1 MLSLSFRH
9 CLSLLL
15 FWLVVSGLPLASALP
30 LSGES
35 NPLPIKEWQKTLD
48 DTEKELSNP
57 EITDERL
64 MALREEM
71 LTLDAKLREVRDA
84 ANEKATV
91 IRHDLDTLGPVPAED
106 APPEAA
112 TVIARRKVLNEGI
125 ATAEGGAKEADL
137 LLGRN
142 GRVFETIKHLRQSR
156 FTQRVLTQSAS
167 PLSETVWNKAQPE
180 WQSFWTDL
188 AMPVRTW
195 LQKPEWSQVTRDRLW
210 RLLMGVGLALLLA
223 FPIRTRLARRM
234 MRNLPAGPPT
244 DLYRIRS
251 AALTG
256 LLHAWLPSMAAIAIY
271 LSLVTGGGLAPEA
284 VELAGDALL
293 AAVLV
298 FVVVS
303 IARAALRPNRSTLRL
318 APLSDAGARRVYWVV
333 VGLAWLFAFH
343 FILSSALKSRDV
355 SLEVIATELLVFSSL
370 VSLVLSGLLSRQVW
384 TRPGHLY
391 LKPFRR
397 GQRLVLGLLIMAIPV
412 SAMTGYVGLSRLLAI
427 HGVVTMALL
436 ALLAL
441 LMRISDEFA
450 GQLLSA
456 ESRSGNYLRRQL
468 ALTSEGAEMLEFWI
482 VVAMKTFIVTAGGLA
497 MLFLWSLD
505 RKDLMLWLG
514 ETFQGFK
521 LGNITISPLEILLGL
536 LLFTLLLTATRL
548 IQRTLDRR
556 IFPRTRLD
564 MGARTSIR
572 AAVGYAGFTLAALFG
587 ISTMGIDFSSLAMI
601 AGALSVGIGF
611 GLQNIVN
618 NFVSGLILLI
628 ERPIKVGDW
637 VVVGD
642 LQGHV
647 KQISVRATEIITF
660 DRASVFI
667 PNSSLISGTVMNRT
681 HADRI
686 GRIVLPIGIDHDADV
701 NRTRELLLR
710 IAGENPAVRDNPA
723 PAVLMSGF
731 GDSALKLELVAFVN
745 DVEKVKGV
753 TSELLFAIHA
763 AFRQQGI
770 QTPSP
775 QRDLKLT
782 LDDEQLRRMF
792 LGGLKSASQADEN
805 TAESYEV
812 STHKAPS

>member
-1 MLSLSFRH
+1 MLSLPLRH

-15 FWLVVSGLPLASALP
+15 FWLAFSGSPLAATPP

-64 MALREEM
+64 VALREEM
-71 LTLDAKLREVRDA
+71 LKLDGKLRQVRDA
-84 ANEKATV
+84 ANEQATV
-91 IRHDLDTLGPVPAED
+91 IRHDLEALGPVPAEG

-142 GRVFETIKHLRQSR
+142 GRVFETIKRLRQSR
-156 FTQRVLTQSAS
+156 FTQRVLTRSAS
-167 PLSETVWNKAQPE
+167 PLSETVWSKAQPE
-180 WQSFWTDL
+180 WQSFWDDM
-188 AMPVRTW
+188 AIPVKTW
-195 LQKPEWSQVTRDRLW
+195 LQKPEWSPMTRDRLG
-210 RLLMGVGLALLLA
+210 RLVMGVGLALLLA
-223 FPIRTRLARRM
+223 FPIRAWLARRM
-234 MRNLPAGPPT
+234 VRNLPAGPPT

-271 LSLVTGGGLAPEA
+271 LSLVTGDGLTPGAA
-284 VELAGDALL
+284 ELAGDALL
-293 AAVLV
+293 AVVLA

-333 VGLAWLFAFH
+333 VGLAWLFAVH
-343 FILSSALKSRDV
+343 FILSSTLKSRDV
-355 SLEVIATELLVFSSL
+355 SLEVIATELLVFSCL
-370 VSLVLSGLLSRQVW
+370 VSLVLSGLLSREVW
-384 TRPGHLY
+384 TRPDQLHLT
-391 LKPFRR
+391 PMRR
-397 GQRLVLGLLIMAIPV
+397 GQRFVLGLLIIAITVSSMA
-412 SAMTGYVGLSRLLAI
+412 GYVGLSRLLAI

-441 LMRISDEFA
+441 LVLLMRISDEFV

-456 ESRSGNYLRRQL
+456 DSRFGIYLRRQL
-468 ALTSEGAEMLEFWI
+468 ALTSEGAEMLGFWI
-482 VVAMKTFIVTAGGLA
+482 VFAMKTFIVMAGGLA

-505 RKDLMLWLG
+505 RKDLTLWLR

-521 LGNITISPLEILLGL
+521 LGKITISPAEILLGL

-637 VVVGD
+637 VVVGEY
-642 LQGHV
+642 QGYV
-647 KQISVRATEIITF
+647 KNISVRATEVTTF
-660 DRASVFI
+660 DRATVFI

-681 HADRI
+681 HADKI
-686 GRIVLPIGIDHDADV
+686 GRVVLPIGIDYDADV
-701 NRTRELLLR
+701 AKARTLLLG
-710 IAGENPAVRDNPA
+710 IAEGNPGIRDNPA
-723 PAVLMSGF
+723 PVVLMSGF
-731 GDSALKLELVAFVN
+731 GDSALNLELVAFVN
-745 DVEKVKGV
+745 DVEKVKAV

-763 AFRQQGI
+763 AFRQHGI
-770 QTPSP
+770 QIPYP

-782 LDDEQLRRMF
+782 LDDEQLKRMF
-792 LGGLKSASQADEN
+792 PGVNTSESAG
-805 TAESYEV
+805 
-812 STHKAPS
+812 

>member
-1 MLSLSFRH
+1 MLSFPLRH

-15 FWLVVSGLPLASALP
+15 FWLAVSGSPLAATPP

-64 MALREEM
+64 VALREEM
-71 LTLDAKLREVRDA
+71 LKLDGKLRQVRDA
-84 ANEKATV
+84 ANEHATV
-91 IRHDLDTLGPVPAED
+91 IRKDLEALGPVPAEG

-142 GRVFETIKHLRQSR
+142 GRVFETIKRLRQSR
-156 FTQRVLTQSAS
+156 FTQRVLTRSAS
-167 PLSETVWNKAQPE
+167 PLSETVWSKAQPE
-180 WQSFWTDL
+180 WQSFWADM
-188 AMPVRTW
+188 AMPVKTW
-195 LQKPEWSQVTRDRLW
+195 LQKPEWSQRTRDRLG
-210 RLLMGVGLALLLA
+210 RLVMGVGLALLLA
-223 FPIRTRLARRM
+223 FPIRAWLARRM
-234 MRNLPAGPPT
+234 VRNLPAGPPT

-271 LSLVTGGGLAPEA
+271 LSLVTGDGLTPEA
-284 VELAGDALL
+284 AELAGDALL
-293 AAVLV
+293 AVVLA

-318 APLSDAGARRVYWVV
+318 APLSDAGAHRVYWVV
-333 VGLAWLFAFH
+333 VGLAWLFAVH
-343 FILSSALKSRDV
+343 FILSSTLKSRDV

-370 VSLVLSGLLSRQVW
+370 ISLTLSGLLSREVW
-384 TRPGHLY
+384 IRPGQLHLT
-391 LKPFRR
+391 PVRR
-397 GQRLVLGLLIMAIPV
+397 GQRFVLDLLVVAIPV
-412 SAMTGYVGLSRLLAI
+412 SAMAGYVGLSRLLAI

-436 ALLAL
+436 ALLVL
-441 LMRISDEFA
+441 LMRISDEFV

-456 ESRSGNYLRRQL
+456 ESRFGIYLRRQL
-468 ALTSEGAEMLEFWI
+468 ALTGEGAEMLGFWI
-482 VVAMKTFIVTAGGLA
+482 VFAMKTFIVTAGGLA

-505 RKDLMLWLG
+505 RKDLMLWLR

-521 LGNITISPLEILLGL
+521 LGNITISPAEILLGL

-564 MGARTSIR
+564 TGARTSIR
-572 AAVGYAGFTLAALFG
+572 AAVGYAGFTLATLFG
-587 ISTMGIDFSSLAMI
+587 ISTMGIDFSSLAII

-637 VVVGD
+637 VVVGEY
-642 LQGHV
+642 QGYV
-647 KQISVRATEIITF
+647 KNISVRATEVTTF
-660 DRASVFI
+660 DRATVFI

-681 HADRI
+681 HADKV
-686 GRIVLPIGIDHDADV
+686 GRVVLPIGIEYDADV
-701 NRTRELLLR
+701 TKARALLLS
-710 IAGENPAVRDNPA
+710 IAEDQFGVLDNPA
-723 PAVLMSGF
+723 PAVFMTGF
-731 GDSALKLELVAFVN
+731 GDSALNLELVAFVH
-745 DVEKVKGV
+745 DVDKVKSV
-753 TSELLFAIHA
+753 ASELLFTIHD
-763 AFRQQGI
+763 AFRQHDI
-770 QTPSP
+770 QIPYP

-782 LDDEQLRRMF
+782 LDDEQLKRMF
-792 LGGLKSASQADEN
+792 QDTKASEP
-805 TAESYEV
+805 TR
-812 STHKAPS
+812 

>member
-1 MLSLSFRH
+1 MLSLPLRH

-15 FWLVVSGLPLASALP
+15 FWLAVSGSPLAAAPP

-64 MALREEM
+64 VALREEM
-71 LTLDAKLREVRDA
+71 LKLDGKLRQVRDA
-84 ANEKATV
+84 ANEHATV
-91 IRHDLDTLGPVPAED
+91 IRNDLEALGPVPAEG

-142 GRVFETIKHLRQSR
+142 GRVFETIKRLRQSR
-156 FTQRVLTQSAS
+156 FTQRVLTRSAS
-167 PLSETVWNKAQPE
+167 PLSETVWSKAQPE
-180 WQSFWTDL
+180 WQSFWADM
-188 AMPVRTW
+188 AMPVKTW
-195 LQKPEWSQVTRDRLW
+195 LQKPEWSPMTRDRLG
-210 RLLMGVGLALLLA
+210 RLVMGVGLALLLA
-223 FPIRTRLARRM
+223 FPIRAWLARRM
-234 MRNLPAGPPT
+234 VRNLPAGPPT

-271 LSLVTGGGLAPEA
+271 LSLVTGDGLMPEA
-284 VELAGDALL
+284 AELAGDALL
-293 AAVLV
+293 AVVLA
-298 FVVVS
+298 FIVVS

-318 APLSDAGARRVYWVV
+318 APLSDAGAHRVYWVV
-333 VGLAWLFAFH
+333 VGLAWLFAVH
-343 FILSSALKSRDV
+343 FILSSTLKSRDV

-370 VSLVLSGLLSRQVW
+370 ISLTLSGLLSREVW
-384 TRPGHLY
+384 TRTGQLHLT
-391 LKPFRR
+391 PVRR
-397 GQRLVLGLLIMAIPV
+397 GQRFVLGLLVVAIPV
-412 SAMTGYVGLSRLLAI
+412 SAMAGYVGLSRLLAI

-436 ALLAL
+436 ALLVL
-441 LMRISDEFA
+441 LMRISDEFV

-456 ESRSGNYLRRQL
+456 ESRFGIYLRRQL
-468 ALTSEGAEMLEFWI
+468 ALTGEGAEMLGFWI
-482 VVAMKTFIVTAGGLA
+482 VFAMKTLIVTAGGLA

-505 RKDLMLWLG
+505 RKDLMLWLR

-521 LGNITISPLEILLGL
+521 LGNITISPAEILLGL

-548 IQRTLDRR
+548 AQRTMDRR

-564 MGARTSIR
+564 TGARTSIR

-587 ISTMGIDFSSLAMI
+587 ISTMGIDFSSLAII

-637 VVVGD
+637 VVVGEY
-642 LQGHV
+642 QGYV
-647 KQISVRATEIITF
+647 KNISVRATEVTTF
-660 DRASVFI
+660 DRATVFI

-681 HADRI
+681 HADKV
-686 GRIVLPIGIDHDADV
+686 GRVVLPIGIDYDGDV
-701 NRTRELLLR
+701 TKARALLLS
-710 IAGENPAVRDNPA
+710 IAEDQFGVLDNPA
-723 PAVLMSGF
+723 PAVFMTGF
-731 GDSALKLELVAFVN
+731 GDSALNLELVAFVH
-745 DVEKVKGV
+745 DVDKVKSV
-753 TSELLFAIHA
+753 ASELLFTIHD
-763 AFRQQGI
+763 AFRQHDI
-770 QTPSP
+770 QIPYP

-782 LDDEQLRRMF
+782 LDDEQLKRLKRGREW
-792 LGGLKSASQADEN
+792 GGQVN
-805 TAESYEV
+805 
-812 STHKAPS
+812 